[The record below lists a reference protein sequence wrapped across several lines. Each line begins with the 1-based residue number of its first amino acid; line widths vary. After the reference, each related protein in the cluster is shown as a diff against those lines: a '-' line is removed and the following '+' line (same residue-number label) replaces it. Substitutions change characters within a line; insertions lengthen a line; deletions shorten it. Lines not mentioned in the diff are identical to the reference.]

1 MGRYKS
7 KLGPNSHFLKQ
18 IFFQKTCNLDVTLS
32 TLYCMKSK
40 KMLEHIR
47 NYDDLSFTGPI
58 GPFDPNENF
67 SKKHNFLYL
76 LTPLI
81 VQNSLEHIQS

>member
-1 MGRYKS
+1 
-7 KLGPNSHFLKQ
+7 
-18 IFFQKTCNLDVTLS
+18 
-32 TLYCMKSK
+32 MKSK
-40 KMLEHIR
+40 KMLEHIQ

-81 VQNSLEHIQS
+81 VQNSLEHIQSWACIIYRPIFPPQEFSSKKP